1 VDYFFNTAAPL
12 DPEDRADLIAPTG
25 ELLDPGLTP
34 ISGSSEGYTF
44 TVSYSD
50 DWKMD
55 GATLD
60 DSDIRVTGPNGVE
73 QLATLVR
80 VYGEQNQTAKN
91 ATYQITPP
99 GGTWDVGD
107 SGSYT
112 VSIEPDAVS
121 DTEGNFIPSGNLGN
135 LTIDLVGDPIT
146 ENIVFPAEA
155 GVVDVTDYGAI
166 PSDGIDDTVA
176 IQQALNENASQNQI
190 IYLPNG
196 IYNVSATLEYANTQK
211 RNILQGQSRDGTIIK
226 LQNDLDFNQPVIK
239 TGDPP
244 AQRFRNSIR
253 DVTVDVGSG
262 NPDAIGINFM
272 ANNQG
277 TLDNVQIVS
286 RDGQGAI
293 GLNLAPDENGP
304 LLVKDVE
311 VVGFDVGIRTFN
323 PTASQTLEG
332 IKLVNQNLYGWQNY
346 NQAVF
351 VRDLESINAVPVIWN
366 QPDGASDF
374 TLLDGTLTGIGAA
387 AQEPAIHNQKTMY
400 VQNLNTSGYEL
411 AILQDDQGRGNPS
424 QPDGYVEEWMAR
436 DGFATLFNAP
446 ESAFEL
452 PVFETPEVP
461 WDNLSDWVSPQ
472 STPNDGLDDTAAI
485 QAAIDSGAST
495 VYLPNG
501 VWDLNGTVE
510 LRNNVQRLVGT
521 EATLTGN
528 GTIKVVEGNSDT
540 IFIDRLEAGS
550 ISLVQDS
557 TRTMVM
563 SNLII
568 DEYFNTAQGTGD
580 LYIQDVSGGPWTF
593 TNQNVWAR
601 QINPE
606 TVETP
611 RIKNDDS
618 NLWIFG
624 YKTEDEGTL
633 IETVNGGKTELYGA
647 YILNGT
653 FGEVPAFINNESSLS
668 YVSASFR
675 SFDGDPIPIGVEE
688 TQNLE
693 TLQTENFPAY
703 YTSTSF

>member
-1 VDYFFNTAAPL
+1 
-12 DPEDRADLIAPTG
+12 
-25 ELLDPGLTP
+25 
-34 ISGSSEGYTF
+34 
-44 TVSYSD
+44 
-50 DWKMD
+50 
-55 GATLD
+55 
-60 DSDIRVTGPNGVE
+60 
-73 QLATLVR
+73 
-80 VYGEQNQTAKN
+80 
-91 ATYQITPP
+91 
-99 GGTWDVGD
+99 
-107 SGSYT
+107 
-112 VSIEPDAVS
+112 
-121 DTEGNFIPSGNLGN
+121 
-135 LTIDLVGDPIT
+135 
-146 ENIVFPAEA
+146 
-155 GVVDVTDYGAI
+155 
-166 PSDGIDDTVA
+166 
-176 IQQALNENASQNQI
+176 
-190 IYLPNG
+190 
-196 IYNVSATLEYANTQK
+196 
-211 RNILQGQSRDGTIIK
+211 
-226 LQNDLDFNQPVIK
+226 
-239 TGDPP
+239 
-244 AQRFRNSIR
+244 
-253 DVTVDVGSG
+253 VTVDVGSG

-528 GTIKVVEGNSDT
+528 GTIKVVQGNSDT

>member
-1 VDYFFNTAAPL
+1 
-12 DPEDRADLIAPTG
+12 
-25 ELLDPGLTP
+25 
-34 ISGSSEGYTF
+34 
-44 TVSYSD
+44 
-50 DWKMD
+50 MD
-55 GATLD
+55 G
-60 DSDIRVTGPNGVE
+60 
-73 QLATLVR
+73 
-80 VYGEQNQTAKN
+80 
-91 ATYQITPP
+91 
-99 GGTWDVGD
+99 
-107 SGSYT
+107 
-112 VSIEPDAVS
+112 
-121 DTEGNFIPSGNLGN
+121 
-135 LTIDLVGDPIT
+135 
-146 ENIVFPAEA
+146 
-155 GVVDVTDYGAI
+155 
-166 PSDGIDDTVA
+166 
-176 IQQALNENASQNQI
+176 
-190 IYLPNG
+190 
-196 IYNVSATLEYANTQK
+196 
-211 RNILQGQSRDGTIIK
+211 
-226 LQNDLDFNQPVIK
+226 
-239 TGDPP
+239 
-244 AQRFRNSIR
+244 
-253 DVTVDVGSG
+253 
-262 NPDAIGINFM
+262 
-272 ANNQG
+272 
-277 TLDNVQIVS
+277 
-286 RDGQGAI
+286 
-293 GLNLAPDENGP
+293 
-304 LLVKDVE
+304 
-311 VVGFDVGIRTFN
+311 
-323 PTASQTLEG
+323 
-332 IKLVNQNLYGWQNY
+332 
-346 NQAVF
+346 
-351 VRDLESINAVPVIWN
+351 
-366 QPDGASDF
+366 
-374 TLLDGTLTGIGAA
+374 
-387 AQEPAIHNQKTMY
+387 
-400 VQNLNTSGYEL
+400 
-411 AILQDDQGRGNPS
+411 
-424 QPDGYVEEWMAR
+424 AR